1 MTHKTNYDYIIV
13 GQGLAG
19 TLMAF
24 FLEQAGKTVGLID
37 QPDERAASQVAAG
50 LINPVTG
57 RRYVKSW
64 RIDQLL
70 PFAEKTYR
78 AIEDRFDIK
87 IYHQR
92 NILRSLFNSREENDW
107 LLRTAEPGYES
118 YLLDT
123 AHLGKYAEHTV
134 PAFSYGEV
142 SQAAQV
148 NLPLLID
155 TYRKYLVENERI
167 ITGHF
172 DYDAIEFEAEQVRYQ
187 QRSAKTIIFCEGH
200 KAIHNPYFNYLPFR
214 GAKGEV
220 LIIRIADI
228 DFEKILKHRV
238 FIAPLGDQLYW
249 VGSSYVWQYQD
260 EHPTAQG
267 KAFLLDR
274 LADIL
279 QVPFEVV
286 EHRSAIRPTVKDRRP
301 FLGRHAEWPQLA
313 IFNGLGTKGTSL
325 GPFWAKALQEHLCED
340 KTLDPAVDIQRFV
353 SE

>member
-1 MTHKTNYDYIIV
+1 MTYDYIIV

-19 TLMAF
+19 TLMAH
-24 FLEQAGKTVGLID
+24 FLEEAGKQIYVVD

-64 RIDQLL
+64 KIDQLL

-78 AIEDRFDIK
+78 NIEAKFNIK

-92 NILRSLFNSREENDW
+92 NVLRTLFNSREENDW

-118 YLLDT
+118 YLQDG
-123 AHLGKYAEHTV
+123 ARLGKYAEHTF

-142 SQAAQV
+142 QRAAQV
-148 NLPLLID
+148 NLPLL
-155 TYRKYLVENERI
+155 TESYRQHLVQSNRLLSEK
-167 ITGHF
+167 F
-172 DYDAIEFEAEQVRYQ
+172 DYSAIVCEQDQVQYQ
-187 QRSAKTIIFCEGH
+187 QIRARKIIFCEGH

-220 LIIRIADI
+220 LIIRIPDI
-228 DFEKILKHRV
+228 DFEKVLKHRV
-238 FIAPLGDQLYW
+238 FIAPLGDDLYW

-260 EHPTAQG
+260 EHPTPQG
-267 KAFLLDR
+267 KAFLMDR

-279 QVPFEVV
+279 AVPFEVV

-301 FLGRHAEWPQLA
+301 FLGVHAEWPQLA
-313 IFNGLGTKGTSL
+313 LFNGLGTKGTSL
-325 GPFWAKALQEHLCED
+325 GPFWAKALQAHLCKGEPLAPEVNI
-340 KTLDPAVDIQRFV
+340 KRFEPL
-353 SE
+353 SESD